1 MQAVRPDA
9 AESGDRVPTAVVTGA
24 GNGIGRA
31 IAQRLAAAGLD
42 VVTADVDYPA
52 ARATAD
58 GIGGRAVACDV
69 SDERSVAE
77 LAGTIDAVNVLVNN
91 AGIWRSQT
99 LDQSAVT
106 DVDDVLGTNVRGT
119 WLVSRALVPK
129 FGPDGGAIVN
139 LTSVLAEVGGA
150 GRGIY
155 PASKAAIVAL
165 TKQMALEYAGRRL
178 RVNAVGPGL
187 VLTEGTAG
195 EFGNPALQEA
205 VGSAM
210 PLGRIGKP
218 DDIAAAVAFLAST
231 AAGYITGQVL
241 YVDGGWSING
251 SAFIGTAIEQHIA
264 KLATAGQS

>member
-1 MQAVRPDA
+1 MADA
-9 AESGDRVPTAVVTGA
+9 APKAVVTGA

-31 IAQRLAAAGLD
+31 ISRHLAAAGAD
-42 VVTADVDYPA
+42 VVLVDVDGDA
-52 ARATAD
+52 AQRAAD

-77 LAGTIDAVNVLVNN
+77 LAVAIESVDVLVNN
-91 AGIWRSQT
+91 AGIWRSAT
-99 LDQSAVT
+99 LDDSTAA

-119 WLVSRALVPK
+119 WLVTRALAPK
-129 FGPDGGAIVN
+129 FSPRGGAIVN
-139 LTSVLAEVGGA
+139 LTSVLADVGGA

-165 TKQMALEYAGRRL
+165 TKQMASEYAPRRI

-195 EFGNPALQEA
+195 EFGDPGLRDA
-205 VGSAM
+205 VGAAM
-210 PLGRIGKP
+210 PLGRIGEP
-218 DDIAAAVAFLAST
+218 SDVAAAVAFLASA

-241 YVDGGWSING
+241 YVDGGWAING
-251 SAFIGTAIEQHIA
+251 SAFIGDAVVSYLTSKEA
-264 KLATAGQS
+264 L